1 LGRKKLDIAYMRQD
15 PMDSRE
21 MITTRTAALIAAMS
35 LLGTVAPAAF
45 AQVGNINE
53 DDDIF
58 AQANEAKIK
67 QEAVSVANNDNDGN
81 QAGVNVVSANFQ
93 FADVDQD
100 NDADDNDDVTQ
111 VGVDLCFD
119 FIAAF
124 DC

>member
-1 LGRKKLDIAYMRQD
+1 MDTMIA
-15 PMDSRE
+15 
-21 MITTRTAALIAAMS
+21 TRTAALIAAMS

-58 AQANEAKIK
+58 AQSNEAAIH
-67 QEAVSVANNDNDGN
+67 QNAASFANNENDGN

-93 FADVDQD
+93 NADVDQS

-111 VGVDLCFD
+111 VGVDVCADFD
-119 FIAAF
+119 IAFI
-124 DC
+124 C

>member
-1 LGRKKLDIAYMRQD
+1 
-15 PMDSRE
+15 

-45 AQVGNINE
+45 AQVGNIAT

-67 QEAVSVANNDNDGN
+67 QEAFSAAGNSNTGN

-93 FADVDQD
+93 DADVDQD
-100 NDADDNDDVTQ
+100 NDAEDNDDVEQ
-111 VGVDLCFD
+111 IGVDICAGFGFA
-119 FIAAF
+119 FI
-124 DC
+124 C

>member
-1 LGRKKLDIAYMRQD
+1 MVLWIDT
-15 PMDSRE
+15 

-58 AQANEAKIK
+58 AQANDAKISQK
-67 QEAVSVANNDNDGN
+67 AFSVANNENDGN

-93 FADVDQD
+93 DADIDQD
-100 NDADDNDDVTQ
+100 NDADDNDDVEQ
-111 VGVDLCFD
+111 FGFDICAD
-119 FIAAF
+119 FIIAVE
-124 DC
+124 C

>member
-1 LGRKKLDIAYMRQD
+1 MEQFPNEGHK
-15 PMDSRE
+15 

-58 AQANEAKIK
+58 AQANEASIR
-67 QEAVSVANNDNDGN
+67 QSAVSFASNDNDGN
-81 QAGVNVVSANFQ
+81 QAGVNVVSANIQ
-93 FADVDQD
+93 DADVDQR

-111 VGVDLCFD
+111 VGVDVCADFD
-119 FIAAF
+119 LAFI
-124 DC
+124 C

>member
-1 LGRKKLDIAYMRQD
+1 
-15 PMDSRE
+15 

-58 AQANEAKIK
+58 AQANEAKIS
-67 QEAVSVANNDNDGN
+67 QHAFSVANNENSGN
-81 QAGVNVVSANFQ
+81 QDGVNVVSANIQ
-93 FADVDQD
+93 DADIDQD
-100 NDADDNDDVTQ
+100 NDADDNDDVEQ
-111 VGVDLCFD
+111 VGVDVCAG

-124 DC
+124 IC

>member
-1 LGRKKLDIAYMRQD
+1 
-15 PMDSRE
+15 

-67 QEAVSVANNDNDGN
+67 QDAFSVANNHNSGN

-93 FADVDQD
+93 DADIDQD
-100 NDADDNDDVTQ
+100 NDADDNDDVVQ
-111 VGVDLCFD
+111 VGADVCFE

-124 DC
+124 EC

>member
-1 LGRKKLDIAYMRQD
+1 MNILYM
-15 PMDSRE
+15 SLHLSNNYN

-67 QEAVSVANNDNDGN
+67 QDAFSVAHNSNSGN

-93 FADVDQD
+93 DADIDQD

-111 VGVDLCFD
+111 VGVDICALFG
-119 FIAAF
+119 AAF
-124 DC
+124 IC

>member
-1 LGRKKLDIAYMRQD
+1 
-15 PMDSRE
+15 

-45 AQVGNINE
+45 AQVGNINT

-67 QEAVSVANNDNDGN
+67 QDAFSVANNENSGN
-81 QAGVNVVSANFQ
+81 QAGVNVVSFNDQ
-93 FADVDQD
+93 DADVDQD

-111 VGVDLCFD
+111 VGVDVCADFD
-119 FIAAF
+119 IAFI
-124 DC
+124 C

>member
-1 LGRKKLDIAYMRQD
+1 MWIPLICDMSSSENA
-15 PMDSRE
+15 

-67 QEAVSVANNDNDGN
+67 QDAFSVASNDNDGN

-93 FADVDQD
+93 DADIDQD

-111 VGVDLCFD
+111 VGVDVC
-119 FIAAF
+119 AAF
-124 DC
+124 AFA